1 MLYRALAQSHGVL
14 GSPVNNKILKA
25 LPNCVAGS
33 GVVGGA
39 MQDVMI
45 DVTRLDS
52 AKKIGMALKSARR
65 QHEMSLADVSRR
77 LNISSDFLASLE
89 AGTFDHLPG
98 PTYVVGFLRSYA
110 RLVGIDSDALVDSY
124 RGLEGQAPLV
134 QTYNMPMTA
143 RPPQRSGPLVASV
156 VVVLAVLAYS
166 GWYWVNGT
174 AQNDVLTT
182 DLATPEVTAPMTV
195 GADLPD
201 LALTLPDTTT
211 PSPTA
216 PSPTA
221 PTTVSAVTGASGS
234 TDAPAPVDV
243 AVVPPQ
249 MPVPVQEMVPA
260 KPATTSDALA
270 TSTAPVLES
279 QQTSLPTNAA
289 QATLRDPGQEI
300 IIRAVASS
308 WVEIIRNDGGAVM
321 TKLMR
326 AGDSYV
332 VDADSSV
339 YLSTGNAGGLVVIVG
354 DDKPRSVGKIGEI
367 VRDLP
372 LTAETLRE
380 TL

>member
-1 MLYRALAQSHGVL
+1 
-14 GSPVNNKILKA
+14 
-25 LPNCVAGS
+25 
-33 GVVGGA
+33 
-39 MQDVMI
+39 MQDVMT

-65 QHEMSLADVSRR
+65 QQEMSLADVSRR

-89 AGTFDHLPG
+89 AGTFDDLPG
-98 PTYVVGFLRSYA
+98 PTYVTGFLRSYA

-166 GWYWVNGT
+166 GWYWMNGT

-182 DLATPEVTAPMTV
+182 DFATPEVTAPMLV

-201 LALTLPDTTT
+201 LAVTLPDATT

-216 PSPTA
+216 PA
-221 PTTVSAVTGASGS
+221 TVSTATGANVIGATGS
-234 TDAPAPVDV
+234 TVTPAPVV
-243 AVVPPQ
+243 AAVPSDMSIPI
-249 MPVPVQEMVPA
+249 QEMVPA
-260 KPATTSDALA
+260 QPATTPDALA

-279 QQTSLPTNAA
+279 QPTSLPTNAA

>member
-1 MLYRALAQSHGVL
+1 
-14 GSPVNNKILKA
+14 
-25 LPNCVAGS
+25 
-33 GVVGGA
+33 

-65 QHEMSLADVSRR
+65 QQEMSLADVSRR

-89 AGTFDHLPG
+89 AGTFDDLPG
-98 PTYVVGFLRSYA
+98 PAYVTGFLRSYA

-134 QTYNMPMTA
+134 QTYNMPITA

-182 DLATPEVTAPMTV
+182 DLATPEVTAPMLV

-201 LALTLPDTTT
+201 LAVTLPDATT

-216 PSPTA
+216 PA
-221 PTTVSAVTGASGS
+221 TVSTATGANVIGANES
-234 TDAPAPVDV
+234 TDAPVPVAA

-249 MPVPVQEMVPA
+249 MPIPV
-260 KPATTSDALA
+260 
-270 TSTAPVLES
+270 
-279 QQTSLPTNAA
+279 
-289 QATLRDPGQEI
+289 
-300 IIRAVASS
+300 
-308 WVEIIRNDGGAVM
+308 
-321 TKLMR
+321 
-326 AGDSYV
+326 
-332 VDADSSV
+332 
-339 YLSTGNAGGLVVIVG
+339 
-354 DDKPRSVGKIGEI
+354 
-367 VRDLP
+367 
-372 LTAETLRE
+372 
-380 TL
+380 

>member
-1 MLYRALAQSHGVL
+1 
-14 GSPVNNKILKA
+14 
-25 LPNCVAGS
+25 
-33 GVVGGA
+33 

-65 QHEMSLADVSRR
+65 QQEMSLADVSRR

-89 AGTFDHLPG
+89 AGTFDALPG

-110 RLVGIDSDALVDSY
+110 RLVGIDSDALVDRY
-124 RGLEGQAPLV
+124 RGLEGQASFV
-134 QTYNMPMTA
+134 QTYNMPITA
-143 RPPQRSGPLVASV
+143 RPPQRSGPLAASV

-182 DLATPEVTAPMTV
+182 DLATPEVTAPMPV

-201 LALTLPDTTT
+201 LAVTLPDATT

-216 PSPTA
+216 PA
-221 PTTVSAVTGASGS
+221 TVSTATGANVIGATES
-234 TDAPAPVDV
+234 TDAPVPVDV

-249 MPVPVQEMVPA
+249 MPIPVQEMVPA
-260 KPATTSDALA
+260 QPATTPNALA

-279 QQTSLPTNAA
+279 QPTSLPTNAA

>member
-1 MLYRALAQSHGVL
+1 
-14 GSPVNNKILKA
+14 
-25 LPNCVAGS
+25 
-33 GVVGGA
+33 

-45 DVTRLDS
+45 DLTRLDS
-52 AKKIGMALKSARR
+52 ADKIGAALRSARCT
-65 QHEMSLADVSRR
+65 QEMSLADVSRQ
-77 LNISSDFLASLE
+77 LNISIDFLASLE
-89 AGTFDHLPG
+89 EGLFDDLPG
-98 PTYVVGFLRSYA
+98 PTYVAGFLRSYG
-110 RLVGIDSDALVDSY
+110 RLVGIDGDVLVDSY
-124 RGLEGQAPLV
+124 HQLDGQVPRI

-156 VVVLAVLAYS
+156 VVMLAVLAYS
-166 GWYWVNGT
+166 VWYWVNGT
-174 AQNDVLTT
+174 AQNDVLTS
-182 DLATPEVTAPMTV
+182 DLATLEVTAP
-195 GADLPD
+195 
-201 LALTLPDTTT
+201 T
-211 PSPTA
+211 P
-216 PSPTA
+216 
-221 PTTVSAVTGASGS
+221 VSAATRASGS
-234 TDAPAPVDV
+234 TDSPAPVNV

-249 MPVPVQEMVPA
+249 KPVPVQEMVPE
-260 KPATTSDALA
+260 KPATTSDALV
-270 TSTAPVLES
+270 TSTAPVLEP
-279 QQTSLPTNAA
+279 QQTSLPINAA

-332 VDADSSV
+332 VDADSIV

>member
-1 MLYRALAQSHGVL
+1 
-14 GSPVNNKILKA
+14 
-25 LPNCVAGS
+25 
-33 GVVGGA
+33 

-211 PSPTA
+211 PSPTV
-216 PSPTA
+216 
-221 PTTVSAVTGASGS
+221 PTTVSAVTGASVTGASGS

-270 TSTAPVLES
+270 TSTAPVLEP

>member
-1 MLYRALAQSHGVL
+1 
-14 GSPVNNKILKA
+14 
-25 LPNCVAGS
+25 
-33 GVVGGA
+33 
-39 MQDVMI
+39 MQDVIIDETMI

-52 AKKIGMALKSARR
+52 AKKIGMALKSARH
-65 QHEMSLADVSRR
+65 QQEMSLADVSRR

-89 AGTFDHLPG
+89 AGTFDDLPG

-124 RGLEGQAPLV
+124 RGLAGQAPLI

-182 DLATPEVTAPMTV
+182 ELATPEVAVPTTV
-195 GADLPD
+195 GADLPEI
-201 LALTLPDTTT
+201 ALTVPDTTT
-211 PSPTA
+211 TSPTVPA
-216 PSPTA
+216 
-221 PTTVSAVTGASGS
+221 TVSTVTGAPVS

-260 KPATTSDALA
+260 TPAITPDALA
-270 TSTAPVLES
+270 TSTAPVLEP
-279 QQTSLPTNAA
+279 QPTSLPTNAA

-354 DDKPRSVGKIGEI
+354 NDKPRSVGKIGEI

>member
-1 MLYRALAQSHGVL
+1 
-14 GSPVNNKILKA
+14 
-25 LPNCVAGS
+25 
-33 GVVGGA
+33 
-39 MQDVMI
+39 MI

-52 AKKIGMALKSARR
+52 AMKIGMALKSARR

-124 RGLEGQAPLV
+124 RGLKGQAPLV

-156 VVVLAVLAYS
+156 LVVLAVLAYS

-182 DLATPEVTAPMTV
+182 DLARPEVTAPMTV

-216 PSPTA
+216 PSPTM
-221 PTTVSAVTGASGS
+221 PTTVSAVTGASVTGASGS
-234 TDAPAPVDV
+234 TNAPAPVDV
-243 AVVPPQ
+243 AVVTPQ

-326 AGDSYV
+326 AGDIYV
-332 VDADSSV
+332 VNADSSV

>member
-1 MLYRALAQSHGVL
+1 
-14 GSPVNNKILKA
+14 
-25 LPNCVAGS
+25 
-33 GVVGGA
+33 
-39 MQDVMI
+39 MQDVIIDETMI

-65 QHEMSLADVSRR
+65 QQEMSLADVSRR

-89 AGTFDHLPG
+89 AGTFDDLPG

-124 RGLEGQAPLV
+124 RGLAGQAPLI

-182 DLATPEVTAPMTV
+182 ELATPEFTVPPTV
-195 GADLPD
+195 GADLPEI
-201 LALTLPDTTT
+201 ALTVPDTTT
-211 PSPTA
+211 PSPIA
-216 PSPTA
+216 PA
-221 PTTVSAVTGASGS
+221 TVSTVTGAPVS
-234 TDAPAPVDV
+234 TDVPAPVDV

-260 KPATTSDALA
+260 TPAITPDALA
-270 TSTAPVLES
+270 TSTAPVLEP
-279 QQTSLPTNAA
+279 QPTSLPTNAA

-354 DDKPRSVGKIGEI
+354 DDKPRTVGKIGEI

>member
-1 MLYRALAQSHGVL
+1 
-14 GSPVNNKILKA
+14 
-25 LPNCVAGS
+25 
-33 GVVGGA
+33 
-39 MQDVMI
+39 
-45 DVTRLDS
+45 
-52 AKKIGMALKSARR
+52 
-65 QHEMSLADVSRR
+65 
-77 LNISSDFLASLE
+77 
-89 AGTFDHLPG
+89 
-98 PTYVVGFLRSYA
+98 
-110 RLVGIDSDALVDSY
+110 
-124 RGLEGQAPLV
+124 
-134 QTYNMPMTA
+134 
-143 RPPQRSGPLVASV
+143 
-156 VVVLAVLAYS
+156 
-166 GWYWVNGT
+166 VNGT

-182 DLATPEVTAPMTV
+182 DLATPDVTAPVPV

-201 LALTLPDTTT
+201 LAVTLPDATT

-216 PSPTA
+216 PA
-221 PTTVSAVTGASGS
+221 TVSTATGANVIGATES
-234 TDAPAPVDV
+234 TDAPVPVDV

-249 MPVPVQEMVPA
+249 MPIPVQEMVPA
-260 KPATTSDALA
+260 QPATTPDALA
-270 TSTAPVLES
+270 TSTVPVLES
-279 QQTSLPTNAA
+279 QPTSLPTNAA

>member
-1 MLYRALAQSHGVL
+1 
-14 GSPVNNKILKA
+14 
-25 LPNCVAGS
+25 
-33 GVVGGA
+33 

-45 DVTRLDS
+45 DLAPLDS
-52 AKKIGMALKSARR
+52 ADKIGTALRLGR
-65 QHEMSLADVSRR
+65 CVQEMSLADVSRQ
-77 LNISSDFLASLE
+77 LNISVDFLASLE
-89 AGTFDHLPG
+89 EGLFDDLPG
-98 PTYVVGFLRSYA
+98 PTYVAGFLRSYG
-110 RLVGIDSDALVDSY
+110 RLVGIDGDALVDSY
-124 RGLEGQAPLV
+124 HQLDGQAPRI

-156 VVVLAVLAYS
+156 AVMLAVLAYS
-166 GWYWVNGT
+166 VWYWVNGT
-174 AQNDVLTT
+174 AQNDVLTS
-182 DLATPEVTAPMTV
+182 DLVTLEVKAPMTV

-201 LALTLPDTTT
+201 PALTLPDTTT
-211 PSPTA
+211 QSLK
-216 PSPTA
+216 A
-221 PTTVSAVTGASGS
+221 PTTVSAVTSASGS

-249 MPVPVQEMVPA
+249 KPVPVQEMVPA
-260 KPATTSDALA
+260 KPATTSDVLA
-270 TSTAPVLES
+270 TSSAPVLEP

-308 WVEIIRNDGGAVM
+308 WVEIIRNDGGVVM

-326 AGDSYV
+326 AGDRYV

-354 DDKPRSVGKIGEI
+354 DDKPRSVGNIGEI

>member
-1 MLYRALAQSHGVL
+1 
-14 GSPVNNKILKA
+14 
-25 LPNCVAGS
+25 
-33 GVVGGA
+33 

-65 QHEMSLADVSRR
+65 QQEMSLADVSRR

-89 AGTFDHLPG
+89 AGTFHDLPG

-124 RGLEGQAPLV
+124 RGLEGQAPRI

-174 AQNDVLTT
+174 TQNDVLTT
-182 DLATPEVTAPMTV
+182 DLATREVTAPTLV

-201 LALTLPDTTT
+201 LAVTLPDATT
-211 PSPTA
+211 PSPTVPA
-216 PSPTA
+216 TVSPVTGTTMTG
-221 PTTVSAVTGASGS
+221 TTVTGTSGS

-243 AVVPPQ
+243 AVVLPQ
-249 MPVPVQEMVPA
+249 LPVPVQEMVPA
-260 KPATTSDALA
+260 TPAITPDALA

-279 QQTSLPTNAA
+279 QPTSLPTNAA